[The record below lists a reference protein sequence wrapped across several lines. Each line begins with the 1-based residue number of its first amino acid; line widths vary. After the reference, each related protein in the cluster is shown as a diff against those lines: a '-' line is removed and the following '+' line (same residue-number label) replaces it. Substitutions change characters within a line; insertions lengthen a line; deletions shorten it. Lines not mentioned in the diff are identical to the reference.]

1 MGEKIIGIDL
11 GTTNSVVS
19 VVVGGEPVV
28 IQNQEGNRITPSV
41 VSWTKEKE
49 ILVGEP
55 AKRRAIL
62 DPQNTVYESKRFIG
76 RKYDEVKD
84 IANKVSYKVVPDDKG
99 DAAFDIPNAGKL
111 VRPEEVG
118 AHILRKLKEAAEQYL
133 GEEVKKAVITVP
145 AYFNERQRQ
154 ATKMAGKLAGLEVV
168 RVLNEPTAAALA
180 YGLDKKKEAKILVYD
195 FGGGTFDVSI
205 LEGGDGV
212 IEVKATAGDAFLGG
226 ANIDERIMEWL
237 IEEFKKETGIDLR
250 QDRTALQRLKEAA
263 EQAKKELSFKMET
276 EISLPFI
283 TIDPETKQPLH
294 LQKKLTRARLEQMIE
309 DIVDRTIDIVKK
321 ALADAKLKPED
332 IDDIVLVGGS
342 TRIPLVQKKI
352 KEFFGKEPHKGVNPD
367 EVVAVGAAIQG
378 SILSGEKKDVLLID
392 VTPLSLGIETM
403 GGAMTVLIPRNTP
416 IPVRKCETF
425 TTVRDYQTE
434 VEIKV
439 YQGESPIAKENKFL
453 GSFILSGIPP
463 APRGVPQI
471 EVCFDIDA
479 DGILHVTAKDKAT
492 GKSQSITIQPSSGLT
507 EEEVQKML
515 EEYEKHKE
523 EYERKKKLV
532 ELKNQLDQLVYPIEK
547 LLREAADKFTPE
559 EKQELQQLVAESRKV
574 IDEATQPEE
583 VEKQIQKVQQ
593 IASKYSEK
601 LYKLASEQA
610 KGEQKSSE
618 NKDNGN
624 DKKNKDGD
632 DAIDAKPVD

>member
-62 DPQNTVYESKRFIG
+62 DPLNTVYESKRFIG

-84 IANKVSYKVVPDDKG
+84 IINRVSYKVVADEKG
-99 DAAFDIPNAGKL
+99 DAAFDIPNAGKI

-118 AHILRKLKEAAEQYL
+118 AHILRKLKEAAEAYL

-180 YGLDKKKEAKILVYD
+180 YGLDKKENAKILVYD

-205 LEGGDGV
+205 LEGGEGV
-212 IEVKATAGDAFLGG
+212 IEVKATAGDPFLGG
-226 ANIDERIMEWL
+226 ANIDERIMDWL

-250 QDRTALQRLKEAA
+250 QDKTALQRLKEAA

-309 DIVDRTIDIVKK
+309 DIVDRTMEIVKK
-321 ALADAKLKPED
+321 ALDDAKLKPED
-332 IDDIVLVGGS
+332 IDDVVLVGGS

-378 SILSGEKKDVLLID
+378 SVLSGEKKDVLLID
-392 VTPLSLGIETM
+392 VTPLSLGIETY

-416 IPVRKCETF
+416 IPVKKCETF
-425 TTVRDYQTE
+425 TTVQDYQTE

-439 YQGESPIAKENKFL
+439 IGEDGKERTLHAKLTKYPEQMLAQLGGGGETEVEQGKVSWLGMTVVDVKSDDARKLGIKADKGVVVIDVDPSGKASDAGIQVGDIILKVGKIEINNLSDFSKAKDVYKDSKKPI
-453 GSFILSGIPP
+453 ILKLSRRGIPRFI
-463 APRGVPQI
+463 A
-471 EVCFDIDA
+471 
-479 DGILHVTAKDKAT
+479 
-492 GKSQSITIQPSSGLT
+492 ITP
-507 EEEVQKML
+507 K
-515 EEYEKHKE
+515 
-523 EYERKKKLV
+523 
-532 ELKNQLDQLVYPIEK
+532 
-547 LLREAADKFTPE
+547 
-559 EKQELQQLVAESRKV
+559 
-574 IDEATQPEE
+574 
-583 VEKQIQKVQQ
+583 
-593 IASKYSEK
+593 
-601 LYKLASEQA
+601 
-610 KGEQKSSE
+610 
-618 NKDNGN
+618 
-624 DKKNKDGD
+624 
-632 DAIDAKPVD
+632 

>member
-11 GTTNSVVS
+11 GTTNSVVA
-19 VVVGGEPVV
+19 VTVGGEAKV
-28 IQNQEGNRITPSV
+28 IPNQEGNRITPSV

-62 DPQNTVYESKRFIG
+62 DPLNTVYESKRFIG
-76 RKYDEVKD
+76 RKYEEVKD
-84 IANKVSYKVVPDDKG
+84 IAKRVSYKVVKDEKG

-118 AHILRKLKEAAEQYL
+118 AHILRKLKEAAEQFL

-154 ATKMAGKLAGLEVV
+154 ATKVAGQLAGLEVV

-212 IEVKATAGDAFLGG
+212 IEVKATAGDSFLGG

-250 QDRTALQRLKEAA
+250 NDKTALQRIKDAA

-294 LQKKLTRARLEQMIE
+294 LQKTLTRARLEQMIE
-309 DIVDRTIDIVKK
+309 DIVDRTIEIVKK

-378 SILSGEKKDVLLID
+378 SVLAGEKKDVLLID
-392 VTPLSLGIETM
+392 VTPLSLGIETY

-425 TTVRDYQTE
+425 TTVRDFQTE

-453 GSFILSGIPP
+453 GSFILTGIPP

-492 GKSQSITIQPSSGLT
+492 GKSQSITIKPSSGLT
-507 EEEVQKML
+507 EEEIKKML
-515 EEYEKHKE
+515 EDYEKHKE
-523 EYERKKKLV
+523 EYEKKKKLV

-547 LLREAADKFTPE
+547 ILKEKPELFSAE
-559 EKQELQQLVAESRKV
+559 EKDELTKLVEESRK
-574 IDEATQPEE
+574 IIESATEVSE
-583 VEKQIQKVQQ
+583 VEKQVKKVQE
-593 IASKYSEK
+593 IATKYAEK
-601 LYKLASEQA
+601 FYKAAENQD
-610 KGEQKSSE
+610 SSE
-618 NKDNGN
+618 EKE
-624 DKKNKDGD
+624 KKNKKD
-632 DAIDAKPVD
+632 DKGGNDDVIDAKPVD